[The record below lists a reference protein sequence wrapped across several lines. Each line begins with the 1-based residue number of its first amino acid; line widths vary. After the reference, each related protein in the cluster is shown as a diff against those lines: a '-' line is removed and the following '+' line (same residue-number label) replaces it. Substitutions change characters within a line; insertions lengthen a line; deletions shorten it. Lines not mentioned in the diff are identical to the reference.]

1 MEDNKIYF
9 TPESAIILQE
19 LKQKKLLKPRLL
31 SQDNPKINLKTI
43 KIPQRSRQIS
53 LTKELDYYVK
63 QSMKEKMKEKQKQLN
78 EELECFKYQYKDILQ
93 DNPYVNN
100 KLKKNFF
107 NLKFSDE
114 QRETYAIRLGRLA
127 VKHNQQIKQMQR
139 IVDDIHKKYEA
150 QNEQLNSYMPKTIE
164 TMVTESDSYIK
175 TSKIYNPDL
184 LAKYQQL
191 KYQHFWNKL
200 PKTLAN

>member
-1 MEDNKIYF
+1 
-9 TPESAIILQE
+9 
-19 LKQKKLLKPRLL
+19 
-31 SQDNPKINLKTI
+31 
-43 KIPQRSRQIS
+43 
-53 LTKELDYYVK
+53 
-63 QSMKEKMKEKQKQLN
+63 MKEKMKEKYKKLN
-78 EELECFKYQYKDILQ
+78 QDFASFKYQYKDILF

-100 KLKKNFF
+100 KFKKNFF

-127 VKHNQQIKQMQR
+127 VKHNEQIKQMQR

-150 QNEQLNSYMPKTIE
+150 HNEQLNCYMPKTIE
-164 TMVTESDSYIK
+164 NLVTESDSYIK
-175 TSKIYNPDL
+175 SSKIYNPDI

-191 KYQHFWNKL
+191 KYQHFWNKI